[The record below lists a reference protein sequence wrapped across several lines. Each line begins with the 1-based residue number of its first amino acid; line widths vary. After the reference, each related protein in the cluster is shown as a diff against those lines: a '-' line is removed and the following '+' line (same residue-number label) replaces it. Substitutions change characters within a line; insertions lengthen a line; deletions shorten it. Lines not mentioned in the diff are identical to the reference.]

1 MQVFGKA
8 TTVSHAHNCYIEWTA
23 ELGFVGLALLLWL
36 VHRITA
42 RLMEV
47 LTGEGNQGWLLAAGV
62 LAALVATDGQSFFSS
77 NIYQAGPV
85 LGLGFLLGLAE
96 AAMRDRSQYGLS
108 PTSGGTPELRDR
120 LSPSRSITALGS
132 GLTLSL
138 AATFLLMGPVFRT
151 SIADILVRGAI
162 HDKNAGQ
169 WDAAADRFEEA
180 CQTDPYSFDAPYYR
194 TLLALEQGRPRT
206 ALEFANRAIDLQPHH
221 YMALFYRGLALEKSG
236 ETAEAAEN
244 YRQVLRL
251 FPPYQPAREGL
262 GRLGIPFE
270 S

>member
-1 MQVFGKA
+1 M
-8 TTVSHAHNCYIEWTA
+8 T
-23 ELGFVGLALLLWL
+23 
-36 VHRITA
+36 
-42 RLMEV
+42 
-47 LTGEGNQGWLLAAGV
+47 
-62 LAALVATDGQSFFSS
+62 
-77 NIYQAGPV
+77 
-85 LGLGFLLGLAE
+85 GLGIGLV
-96 AAMRDRSQYGLS
+96 
-108 PTSGGTPELRDR
+108 
-120 LSPSRSITALGS
+120 
-132 GLTLSL
+132 LSL
-138 AATFLLMGPVFRT
+138 AATFLLIGPVFRS

-169 WDAAADRFEEA
+169 WDAAADQFEEA
-180 CQTDPYSFDAPYYR
+180 RRTDPYSFDAPYYR

-236 ETAEAAEN
+236 ETAKAAEN

-262 GRLGIPFE
+262 ERLGISLE